1 MSKICSQCGAP
12 IEGNAKFC
20 SYCGSKIDM
29 RHDEEQKESVNRIES
44 ENLTNDD
51 FDKIFNED
59 FEAIFNQDF
68 FKKNGSNINVNKNI
82 VTNTRTI
89 INGKVIED
97 NSKISSK
104 DDDVNIGEL
113 MSSIASLFKK

>member
-1 MSKICSQCGAP
+1 MSKVCSQCVAP

-29 RHDEEQKESVNRIES
+29 RYDEEQKESVNRIES

-59 FEAIFNQDF
+59 FEVIFNQDF
-68 FKKNGSNINVNKNI
+68 FKKNSSNINVNKNI